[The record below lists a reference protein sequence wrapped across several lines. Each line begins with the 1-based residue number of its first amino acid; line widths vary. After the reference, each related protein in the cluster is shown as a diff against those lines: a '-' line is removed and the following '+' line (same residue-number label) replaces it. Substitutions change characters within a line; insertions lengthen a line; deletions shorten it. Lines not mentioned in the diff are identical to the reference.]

1 MPNDIHFEA
10 RLLPHHVRLA
20 ERINRKTLA
29 VALLRES
36 LDVRDALPDLS
47 HPGIYVLRGIQYE
60 LRGIQPVDCGPLTR
74 IYVGKSE
81 DLGNR
86 LRDHTRKTDWWTEAV
101 IFTSSDGSLH
111 AGHAGWLEASLVEV
125 AEQSSRCRIQ
135 QSEPTKHQLPP
146 ADAAGADDF
155 LEDVLL
161 AFEILGFFEFLQA
174 KPSVDVLTPGSGPQ
188 IGGGSPKAIAGD
200 ETDPPSP
207 VFEYRKGD
215 AHARAV
221 CESSGGFRVL
231 KDSRARR
238 NPRTRFAEEYY
249 ASSRSALI
257 ESGRLV
263 EDGDAL
269 RLVEDWIAGSQ
280 SEAGTVF
287 SGSAPTTRSD
297 WIASDG
303 TTLKDWLNA
312 PE

>member
-20 ERINRKTLA
+20 GRINRKTQA

-36 LDVRDALPDLS
+36 LDARDALPDLP
-47 HPGIYVLRGIQYE
+47 HPGVYVLRGVE
-60 LRGIQPVDCGPLTR
+60 PAASGPSTR
-74 IYVGKSE
+74 IYIGKSE
-81 DLGNR
+81 DLGKR
-86 LRDHTRKTDWWTEAV
+86 LGEHRRKIDWWTEAV

-111 AGHAGWLEASLVEV
+111 AGQAGWLEASLVEI

-146 ADAAGADDF
+146 AGAAGADDF
-155 LEDVLL
+155 LEDALL
-161 AFEILGFFEFLQA
+161 VFETLGFFEFLQA
-174 KPSVDVLTPGSGPQ
+174 KPSVDMPSPGDDPETGDS
-188 IGGGSPKAIAGD
+188 SPKSTAVDKAGR
-200 ETDPPSP
+200 PSP

-221 CESSGGFRVL
+221 YESRSRFRVL

-238 NPRTRFAEEYY
+238 NARTRFAGEYY

-257 ESGRLV
+257 ENAQLV

-287 SGSAPTTRSD
+287 SGSASTTQSD
-297 WIASDG
+297 WITEDG
-303 TTLKDWLNA
+303 TTLKDWLKP

>member
-1 MPNDIHFEA
+1 MPNDIHFESS
-10 RLLPHHVRLA
+10 LLPHHVRLA
-20 ERINRKTLA
+20 GRINRKTRA

-36 LDVRDALPDLS
+36 LDVRDALPDLP
-47 HPGIYVLRGIQYE
+47 HPGVYVLRGVE
-60 LRGIQPVDCGPLTR
+60 PAASMSLTR
-74 IYVGKSE
+74 VYIGKSE
-81 DLGNR
+81 NLDVR
-86 LRDHTRKTDWWTEAV
+86 LREHRRKIDWWTEAV

-111 AGHAGWLEASLVEV
+111 AGQAGWLEASLVEI
-125 AEQSSRCRIQ
+125 AKQSSRCRIQ

-146 ADAAGADDF
+146 AGAAGADDF
-155 LEDVLL
+155 LEDALL
-161 AFEILGFFEFLQA
+161 AFEMLGFFEFLQA
-174 KPSVDVLTPGSGPQ
+174 KPSVDTPGG
-188 IGGGSPKAIAGD
+188 AETGD
-200 ETDPPSP
+200 NPLKSTDVAEADRPSP

-221 CESSGGFRVL
+221 YEGSGRFRVL
-231 KDSRARR
+231 KDSRARH
-238 NPRTRFAEEYY
+238 NPRTRFAKEYY

-257 ESGRLV
+257 ENARLV

-269 RLVEDWIAGSQ
+269 RLVDDWTAGSQ

-297 WIASDG
+297 WIAADG